1 MMGFFGQ
8 DGSALRGRP
17 RFGPV
22 EDKPIEDSEPDDTSV
37 LSVIPLFF
45 FLIVHP
51 LRLSLCLSL
60 ACCS

>member
-22 EDKPIEDSEPDDTSV
+22 EDKPIEDSEPDDTSI
-37 LSVIPLFF
+37 LSVILLF
-45 FLIVHP
+45 FLIVHL

-60 ACCS
+60 ACLT